1 MVVPSPTPDWRAEW
15 QVAAED
21 VAERSGGRWYYLIR
35 EVGGETI
42 LASGKDE
49 VIHPASAIKVAI
61 AALFFATLE
70 QEGPIED
77 LPKAL
82 RERGTDGRSYEQLLR
97 AMLVKSEEPAADSLQ
112 KWVEERG
119 NPEDALKSWGL
130 EHTRL
135 TPRRSTL
142 TDLSLLLEGIWA
154 GKWFSAPAR
163 NILLDLMAEYT
174 PNDDLRMGVARG
186 CQLKGERFFNK
197 RGTLTDDLLIV
208 GDVAIIARD
217 RKWYIAEVFAY
228 QAPEGLPQ
236 TTYEALEAGMA
247 DFGGLFCEFLGAGR

>member
-1 MVVPSPTPDWRAEW
+1 MPDWRAEW
-15 QVAAED
+15 RVAAEE
-21 VAERSGGRWYYLIR
+21 VVERSGGRWYFLIR

-42 LASGKDE
+42 LASGEDD
-49 VIHPASAIKVAI
+49 VLHPASTIKVAI
-61 AALFFATLE
+61 AALFFVTLE

-142 TDLSLLLEGIWA
+142 NDLAMLLEGVWA
-154 GKWFSAPAR
+154 GEWISAPAR
-163 NILLDLMAEYT
+163 DILLGLMAEYT
-174 PNDDLRMGVARG
+174 PNDDLRLGVARG
-186 CQLKGERFFNK
+186 CQAQGERLYNK
-197 RGTLTDDLLIV
+197 RGTLTDDVLIV
-208 GDVAIIARD
+208 GDVALIERGE
-217 RKWYIAEVFAY
+217 KWYFSGVFAY
-228 QAPEGLPQ
+228 QTPEGQPQ